1 MLISLTLENLLSF
14 SEPFTLDLRAPRD
27 PDPDA
32 AQCPLPGGDGDGAVH
47 RTALVVG
54 RNGTGKSN
62 LLRAMVLVRNLLL
75 ASVRP
80 GKSLPLPLFL
90 LGPEIRPE
98 ARFELS
104 VLQAG
109 EIWTY
114 QFAATRERVLSE
126 KLSARG
132 PAGTRMLFSR
142 RATTAGKAAI
152 EIGEVSP
159 PDRQRLE
166 LVAAYTRPE
175 QPMLGES
182 LRQGGVP
189 VLLPLGTWL
198 RDRLQ
203 IIRSEARIA
212 GLAARMSREP
222 QFAAFVSALVAEADL
237 GVTAVAT
244 RRVPVDHDF
253 FKDEAEEREVL
264 TALTGYADGFVQ
276 TADGEIIAERDPEV
290 PTVLDLFRVSLV
302 FEQRTASGRSLELS
316 LHDAPDGLL
325 RLLHLAPAFYAGAA
339 DLPPQVFLVDELD
352 RSLYTGLTRRLLAR
366 FAAAAAPGPH
376 GAAQLIATTHDL
388 GLTEPPAGRAHV
400 IRLTRDGNAGTRLE
414 TP

>member
-32 AQCPLPGGDGDGAVH
+32 AQCPIPDGDGDGAVR

-90 LGPEIRPE
+90 LGSEFRPE
-98 ARFELS
+98 ARIELS

-109 EIWTY
+109 EVWTY
-114 QFAATRERVLSE
+114 QLAATRERVLSE
-126 KLSARG
+126 QLTARG

-152 EIGEVSP
+152 ELGEVSP
-159 PDRQRLE
+159 ADRQRLE
-166 LVAAYTRPE
+166 LVATYTRPE

-189 VLLPLGTWL
+189 ALLPLGTWL

-203 IIRSEARIA
+203 IVRSEARIA

-222 QFAAFVSALVAEADL
+222 QFAAFVSELVAEADL

-276 TADGEIIAERDPEV
+276 TAEGEIIAERDPEV

-316 LHDAPDGLL
+316 LGDAPDGLL
-325 RLLHLAPAFYAGAA
+325 RLLHLAPAFYAGSAE
-339 DLPPQVFLVDELD
+339 LPPQVFLIDELD
-352 RSLYTGLTRRLLAR
+352 RSLHPALTRRLLDR
-366 FAAAAAPGPH
+366 FAAPWAPGPH
-376 GAAQLIATTHDL
+376 GAAQLIATTHDH
-388 GLTEPPAGRAHV
+388 GLIDPPAGRAHV

-414 TP
+414 T